1 MPCLTQSKPFWGI
14 HPMEANAFLEYS
26 QFMTSPIA
34 FAPPDSL
41 PAKHILFDNLVSR
54 PGSRFH
60 AVKMIRHVSLLA
72 LGKLRGTDRMVE

>member
-1 MPCLTQSKPFWGI
+1 MTFLTQSESFWGT

-41 PAKHILFDNLVSR
+41 PTKHILFDNLVSR
-54 PGSRFH
+54 PGPRFH
-60 AVKMIRHVSLLA
+60 AVKLIRHVSLFA
-72 LGKLRGTDRMVE
+72 LGKLRGTGRMIE